1 MVPKYRCWFKNSGI
15 QAAHMVEWDKLKE
28 FVGLGRLFDDSK
40 KSTLFTLMQSTG
52 LKDKNGVEIFE
63 GDLVKKFSNINK
75 FTDDFAE
82 DIEPIYV
89 ITSIVR
95 DGACFKTTFKG
106 VPSLVLD
113 QNSMSMVEHM
123 EVVGSIYENPE
134 LLEQADEN

>member
-1 MVPKYRCWFKNSGI
+1 MVPKFR
-15 QAAHMVEWDKLKE
+15 AWDKAINEMIPWRMLLNVYNLRNVFIRPE
-28 FVGLGRLFDDSK
+28 TCGLV
-40 KSTLFTLMQSTG
+40 LMQSTG
-52 LKDKNGVEIFE
+52 LKDKNGVEIFD

-106 VPSLVLD
+106 VPSFVLD

-123 EVVGSIYENPE
+123 EVVGNIYENPE
-134 LLEQADEN
+134 LLETANES

>member
-1 MVPKYRCWFKNSGI
+1 MVTKFR
-15 QAAHMVEWDKLKE
+15 AWDKNTNDMVDIKTIDLE
-28 FVGLGRLFDDSK
+28 RDGSVGCVVDYSSINLDVSECV
-40 KSTLFTLMQSTG
+40 LMQSTG
-52 LKDKNGVEIFE
+52 SKDKNGVEIFE

-106 VPSLVLD
+106 VPSFVLD

-123 EVVGSIYENPE
+123 EVVGNIYENPE
-134 LLEQADEN
+134 LLEVK

>member
-1 MVPKYRCWFKNSGI
+1 MIPKFR
-15 QAAHMVEWDKLKE
+15 AWDKAINEMIPWRMLLNVYNLRNVFIRPE
-28 FVGLGRLFDDSK
+28 TCGLV
-40 KSTLFTLMQSTG
+40 LMQSTG
-52 LKDKNGVEIFE
+52 LKDKNGVEIFD

-106 VPSLVLD
+106 VPSFVLD

-123 EVVGSIYENPE
+123 EVVGNIYENPE
-134 LLEQADEN
+134 LLETANES